1 MFHSWDIL
9 WYFIL
14 FSYSSD
20 TLCFLFYF
28 LLYCIIFSQMY
39 SILCK
44 HSVLFYFIFTHYS
57 IRFLTYVFVFCSS
70 NQSRTLKLI
79 HYIDLAVMW
88 TWQPSEHKDTDF
100 LISFCF
106 TLKLKDLQSVN
117 VGLFDQYFRV
127 VGEFVVTEITTRT
140 IFCSNARD

>member
-1 MFHSWDIL
+1 
-9 WYFIL
+9 
-14 FSYSSD
+14 
-20 TLCFLFYF
+20 
-28 LLYCIIFSQMY
+28 MY
-39 SILCK
+39 SVLCK
-44 HSVLFYFIFTHYS
+44 HSVLLYFVHTLFYS
-57 IRFLTYVFVFCSS
+57 VLNMYVFVFCSS
-70 NQSRTLKLI
+70 NQSRTLTLI
-79 HYIDLAVMW
+79 HFIDLAVMW

-140 IFCSNARD
+140 IFCPNARD